1 VLQLRLA
8 ATLVDRVDLVFAKD
22 VAACQKQLEHLGERL
37 ELRVGGEVFGVG
49 DHQLVAGLTEPQG
62 LDVTGDAAFVGGHS
76 LLRR

>member
-1 VLQLRLA
+1 MLQLGLA

-49 DHQLVAGLTEPQG
+49 DHKLVAGLTEPQR